1 MAHSA
6 AAVRQHDDNTAAA
19 AIAREIQA
27 VVTGAGLD
35 HLLRVQLREPSP
47 VVSQISLTLAADSQF
62 AQTIDIPVY
71 VLQDV
76 PNLSKTHAA
85 LGQLIVELNS
95 KLAVHKATT
104 GRNGN
109 KDFEKAL
116 VRYKTEIVQSGILN
130 GLHRDILGL
139 VNTDFVAENLAD
151 CLSAT
156 LDAADLGFITVVI
169 HEDEDGTN
177 LEVFTRL
184 EVDDNTEWG
193 YGVSLPLTVILDA
206 KAYHDYRDV
215 ADLALTVLAEGLD
228 AQHDR
233 LAADNADADLL
244 EVIQGCREEII
255 TSGLS
260 SAMTDVQKDS
270 VSSLVETCAASGP
283 QMTGCFA
290 AMVGVQ
296 TVEQHRIPGR
306 VLREIDGV
314 VEAAREI
321 FEGDDGLRTK
331 DPVAFAATLARKIG
345 HLLPRVA
352 GPLAGFLFADMLHN
366 NGDAGEFKAAIT
378 TQGKLSVRL
387 H

>member
-6 AAVRQHDDNTAAA
+6 AAARQHADTAA

-27 VVTGAGLD
+27 VVSGAGLD
-35 HLLRVQLREPSP
+35 HLLRVQLREPNP
-47 VVSQISLTLAADSQF
+47 VVSQICLTLAADSQF

-85 LGQLIVELNS
+85 LGQLLVEINS

-109 KDFEKAL
+109 KDFENAL
-116 VRYKTEIVQSGILN
+116 IKYKTEIVQSGILN

-139 VNTDFVAENLAD
+139 VNTDFVAENIAES
-151 CLSAT
+151 LSAT
-156 LDAADLGFITVVI
+156 LDEADLDFITVVI

-177 LEVFTRL
+177 LEVCTRL
-184 EVDDNTEWG
+184 EVNDNSEWG
-193 YGVSLPLTVILDA
+193 YGVSLPVAVILDA
-206 KAYHDYRDV
+206 KAYHDFRDV

-228 AQHDR
+228 AQYDR
-233 LAADNADADLL
+233 LAADNADDDLL
-244 EVIQGCREEII
+244 EVIMRCRAEILA
-255 TSGLS
+255 SGLS
-260 SAMTDVQKDS
+260 SAMTDEQKTA
-270 VSSLVETCAASGP
+270 VGALVESCGVSGP
-283 QMTGCFA
+283 QMTGPFA
-290 AMVGVQ
+290 ALVGVQ
-296 TVEQHRIPGR
+296 TAEQHRIPGR
-306 VLREIDGV
+306 ILREMDGV

-321 FEGDDGLRTK
+321 FEAYDDLRTK
-331 DPVAFAATLARKIG
+331 DPVTFAATLARKIG
-345 HLLPRVA
+345 HLPPRVA
-352 GPLAGFLFADMLHN
+352 GPLAGFLFADMHH
-366 NGDAGEFKAAIT
+366 NGDAREFKSAIT